1 MWQSPGTPSALAS
14 GIRECWAVLH
24 SPYSAHLTLEG
35 EVIVGRGDSLRATYR
50 AVGPWTALA
59 VTTHSANPARIASQL
74 DALVA
79 TTAVL
84 GGVAR
89 TYTTDKPFVL
99 RSPHLLRLLL
109 SGITMAHDCAIALDL
124 FSLLEEKE
132 KATRIKPSDLHRL
145 AKSLQL
151 HDAEAALQA
160 VGWQLVRPGG
170 EDHPRERLS
179 LLEQHLRL
187 LKGEASYH
195 DLEYHDLLEPVGV
208 ARIQALP
215 RPQPG
220 SLAVTVGYATPGA
233 QTDRIMDHPEGRIG
247 EGRSGEL
254 GEKKKKLGLD
264 GGADLVGFDGSGRM
278 SMSTDAGKKMES
290 GLLPEK
296 NLNLG
301 DERRQDHLSP
311 AVSTHHHHHHHH
323 PWGPEA
329 PLVFWV
335 PPGGLSGARA
345 PIHDVDVVGGGG
357 GYLDRPWRLR
367 GVGAVLREHATLHV
381 GWGGAPARAGRG

>member
-345 PIHDVDVVGGGG
+345 PIHDVDVVG
-357 GYLDRPWRLR
+357 DRKS
-367 GVGAVLREHATLHV
+367 VV
-381 GWGGAPARAGRG
+381 